1 MRSTAWDIARPR
13 GWMDWSIPAVGLAC
27 STHAT
32 TPLSTR
38 RRQPFVIRARGH
50 LADTCEEPAGDTC
63 LTACKLRH
71 GPRACGLR
79 WISHC
84 LQVLGLGAV
93 YCYRCTPPASPVAQR
108 RRSRPHPRAAMPSP
122 AAARIAAP
130 SMSTCSGART
140 SPNSAA
146 KAFRRRCRLKSLYR
160 HMSDLLTWSEPSG
173 QAGAV

>member
-1 MRSTAWDIARPR
+1 
-13 GWMDWSIPAVGLAC
+13 MDWTVPAVGLAC

-63 LTACKLRH
+63 LTARKLRH
-71 GPRACGLR
+71 GPARM
-79 WISHC
+79 WTTMDF
-84 LQVLGLGAV
+84 VLPVGAGA
-93 YCYRCTPPASPVAQR
+93 RCRLLLPVHATRQPAQR